1 MTDLPPERSTSAP
14 QATLRAVAWPLA
26 SMLTVQSLV
35 TMALLSVPVFAVVAA
50 IDLGVPARWIGG
62 YISLVY
68 ITAMASSGMGGLF
81 TLRFGAIRMCQ
92 ASLAIAAISMCLT
105 ATGWLP
111 LVVLGALVMG
121 IGYGPPTP
129 ASSHLLA
136 RYTPPRLMPVVFSI
150 KQTGVP
156 LGGALAG
163 AIVPVLVLAQ
173 GWRTASL
180 YIAAVCLVAMV
191 ALQPL
196 HRRFDADRD
205 PGQRLRGNLLTPFRK
220 VMADAVLRRFAF
232 MSFLY
237 SSVQMC
243 LVTYLVT
250 YLVEDITLD
259 LVTAGMVLAAAQ
271 TAGIFGRILWGSLSG
286 RVLTARR
293 ILALLGLSMAA
304 AAAVTALFEPGW
316 PLAALIVVAVLFGAT
331 AIGWNGVFLA
341 EFARLAPPGQAGLV
355 TGGSMVVTF
364 AGVVVAPPV
373 FGLLVMATGGYGVS
387 FILLAVLGLAG
398 MVLLAGIPERPGGSG
413 G

>member
-1 MTDLPPERSTSAP
+1 
-14 QATLRAVAWPLA
+14 
-26 SMLTVQSLV
+26 MLGVQSLV

-50 IDLGVPARWIGG
+50 VDLGVPARWIGG

-92 ASLAIAAISMCLT
+92 ACLAIAAISLCLT

-111 LVVLGALVMG
+111 LVMLGALVMG

-129 ASSHLLA
+129 ASSHILA
-136 RYTPPRLMPVVFSI
+136 RYTPPRLMPLVFSV

-163 AIVPVLVLAQ
+163 AIIPVLVLAQ
-173 GWRTASL
+173 GWRVASL
-180 YIAAVCLVAMV
+180 YMAAACLVAMV

-196 HRRFDADRD
+196 RRRFDADRNQA
-205 PGQRLRGNLLTPFRK
+205 QRLRGNLLTPFRT
-220 VMADAVLRRFAF
+220 VMADTVLRRLAF
-232 MSFLY
+232 TSFLY

-250 YLVEDITLD
+250 YLVEDVALD

-271 TAGIFGRILWGSLSG
+271 TAGIFGRIAWGGLSG
-286 RVLTARR
+286 LVLTARR

-304 AAAVTALFEPGW
+304 GAALTALFAPGW
-316 PLAALIVVAVLFGAT
+316 PLSALIAVSVLFGAT

-373 FGLLVMATGGYGVS
+373 FGILVMATGGYGAS
-387 FILLAVLGLAG
+387 FILLAVFGVAG
-398 MVLLAGIPERPGGSG
+398 MVVLAGIPERGDGTGG
-413 G
+413 

>member
-1 MTDLPPERSTSAP
+1 
-14 QATLRAVAWPLA
+14 
-26 SMLTVQSLV
+26 MLTVQSLV
-35 TMALLSVPVFAVVAA
+35 TMALFSVPVFAVVAA

-81 TLRFGAIRMCQ
+81 ALRFGAIRMCQ
-92 ASLAIAAISMCLT
+92 ACLAIAAISLCLT

-111 LVVLGALVMG
+111 LFMLGALVMG
-121 IGYGPPTP
+121 IAYGPPTP
-129 ASSHLLA
+129 ASSHILS
-136 RYTPPRLMPVVFSI
+136 RYTPPRLMPVVFSV

-163 AIVPVLVLAQ
+163 AIIPVLVLAQ
-173 GWRTASL
+173 GWRAASL
-180 YIAAVCLVAMV
+180 YIAAACLVAMV

-196 HRRFDADRD
+196 RARFDADRD
-205 PGQRLRGNLLTPFRK
+205 PGQRLRGNLLTPFRQ

-237 SSVQMC
+237 SSVQMS
-243 LVTYLVT
+243 LVTYFVT
-250 YLVEDITLD
+250 YLVEDVTLD

-286 RVLTARR
+286 LVLTARR

-304 AAAVTALFEPGW
+304 AAVVTALFEPGW
-316 PLAALIVVAVLFGAT
+316 PLAALIAVSVLFGAT

-373 FGLLVMATGGYGVS
+373 FGVLVMATGGYGAS
-387 FILLAVLGLAG
+387 FILLAVLGVAG
-398 MVLLAGIPERPGGSG
+398 MVLLAGIPERPGGTG

>member
-1 MTDLPPERSTSAP
+1 MTGLPPERSRRAP

-92 ASLAIAAISMCLT
+92 ACLAIAAISLCLT

-129 ASSHLLA
+129 ASSHLLS
-136 RYTPPRLMPVVFSI
+136 RYTPPRLMPLVFSV

-163 AIVPVLVLAQ
+163 AIIPVLVLAQ
-173 GWRTASL
+173 GWRAASL

-196 HRRFDADRD
+196 RAKFDADRD

-243 LVTYLVT
+243 LVAYFVT
-250 YLVEDITLD
+250 FLVEDITLD
-259 LVTAGMVLAAAQ
+259 LVTAGLVMAVAQ

-286 RVLTARR
+286 LVMTARR
-293 ILALLGLSMAA
+293 ILALLGLGMAA
-304 AAAVTALFEPGW
+304 RRRNHGAVHAGMAAECADGGLGAVRGDGDRLERRLSRRICPSRAPGPGRPHHRRVHGRHFRW
-316 PLAALIVVAVLFGAT
+316 RGGGA
-331 AIGWNGVFLA
+331 
-341 EFARLAPPGQAGLV
+341 
-355 TGGSMVVTF
+355 
-364 AGVVVAPPV
+364 AGVR
-373 FGLLVMATGGYGVS
+373 
-387 FILLAVLGLAG
+387 
-398 MVLLAGIPERPGGSG
+398 RPGDGDRRLWG
-413 G
+413 ELHRPGCPWCRRHGPDRGHPREAARDR